1 MSFKVL
7 SLLFPK
13 ILTFSLFLTSKK
25 RFDQYYGKPHLEK
38 WLRTD
43 SYLKQDYSTHTNLSW
58 IPVEMNY
65 PEGRCLK
72 LKPMKT
78 FTNDTQI
85 IVKFKDLQIKQESK
99 SKETHK
105 IYIRLSG
112 IQYLYQSG
120 LDV

>member
-1 MSFKVL
+1 
-7 SLLFPK
+7 
-13 ILTFSLFLTSKK
+13 
-25 RFDQYYGKPHLEK
+25 
-38 WLRTD
+38 
-43 SYLKQDYSTHTNLSW
+43 
-58 IPVEMNY
+58 
-65 PEGRCLK
+65 
-72 LKPMKT
+72 MKT